1 MAKNLFIITILFFTF
16 SFKGFMWAGGS
27 GVDFSFADKKE
38 IDSTIIEL
46 QLLEFFETYSLV
58 FQENETPNVLES
70 EFYELKK
77 LFDEGYYKSELEKQE
92 SHRHIYYQVRD
103 KVPEFFP
110 DPERKEDSMEMADRV
125 FLFTFS

>member
-1 MAKNLFIITILFFTF
+1 MAKNLFIITVLFFTF
-16 SFKGFMWAGGS
+16 SFKSFIWAGGS

-38 IDSTIIEL
+38 IDSKIIEL
-46 QLLEFFETYSLV
+46 QLLEFFESYSIV
-58 FQENETPNVLES
+58 FQENETPNVLEN

-103 KVPEFFP
+103 RVPEFFP
-110 DPERKEDSMEMADRV
+110 DPEKKGNDIEIADQF
-125 FLFTFS
+125 FLFNLS